1 MGVRGWVSFEC
12 EFIGKDSK
20 ELEKRS
26 KSLHS
31 FFLKKRREVRKQA
44 EEPAAPSSDS
54 RLVGLAWLLNGELV
68 DGPSGQSV
76 YCDDCA
82 GPDSELLPFL
92 EELEK
97 RFPEASYVV
106 KSGSWQSTVDS
117 SLEGNVL
124 FRKALPST
132 AFPGQILSTRI
143 PRGGGKV
150 FFKGVDARNAELVGE
165 ISSILDGYRRA
176 HAPSHPQIDV
186 WTWLVEELG
195 DRWQRG
201 FQTRFAVPGTADAV
215 GEVLAAIC
223 ERFPEIEIYGRIDT
237 PSSLTVDGQDDDG
250 LGTEVLS
257 YGVSKRCYWSPAGF
271 RSIGW
276 SEDGVPGCTD
286 AFASCADEL
295 TAGLLLRL
303 PGAFSVCGRG
313 AKQRAQMGAGDRVIL
328 HMNIDAHA
336 SEIGANAL
344 NRGFCEFVGGSH
356 GEDPSFEVAVKTP
369 EGKALGQ
376 LTLTREESFA
386 VALNIGRLAAKV
398 ANADPFQVELECVD
412 PDGACDIAP
421 LLAFKKSNKLASV

>member
-1 MGVRGWVSFEC
+1 MSIQGRVSVEC
-12 EFIGKDSK
+12 EFIGSGSK
-20 ELEKRS
+20 EIEKRS
-26 KSLHS
+26 KALHS

-44 EEPAAPSSDS
+44 EESADPSSDT

-82 GPDSELLPFL
+82 GPDSEFLPFL

-132 AFPGQILSTRI
+132 EFPGQILSTRI
-143 PRGGGKV
+143 PCGGGKV

-176 HAPSHPQIDV
+176 HAPSHPQIDA

-237 PSSLTVDGQDDDG
+237 PSSLTVDGQNGDG

-257 YGVSKRCYWSPAGF
+257 CGVSKRCYWSPAGF

-276 SEDGVPGCTD
+276 NRDGVVECTD
-286 AFASCADEL
+286 AFAASVDEL
-295 TAGLLLRL
+295 SADLLSRL
-303 PGAFSVCGRG
+303 SFSLPVTGRG
-313 AKQRAQMGAGDRVIL
+313 AKLRSQMGIGDKVFL
-328 HMNIDAHA
+328 HMNIDSHA
-336 SEIGANAL
+336 SEVGPEAL
-344 NRGFCEFVGGSH
+344 NRGFCEFVGGSY
-356 GEDPSFEVAVKTP
+356 GGDPSFEVTVKTQ
-369 EGKALGQ
+369 EGKALGKME
-376 LTLTREESFA
+376 LTREESYGIS
-386 VALNIGRLAAKV
+386 LNIRRLSAKV
-398 ANADPFQVELECVD
+398 ASVDPFRTELQCVD
-412 PDGACDIAP
+412 PDGSCDIGP
-421 LLAFKKSNKLASV
+421 LLAFKKSNRLTSA